1 MVVTVQ
7 YVLLHPSLEEAL
19 QCDLQRKEK
28 QSSGWKENTHR
39 GERQTDRH
47 KYRGKQ
53 GGGRIDD
60 YFGDCGR
67 DRTGGEFDLKK

>member
-39 GERQTDRH
+39 GERQTDRLNIEGN
-47 KYRGKQ
+47 RAV
-53 GGGRIDD
+53 
-60 YFGDCGR
+60 
-67 DRTGGEFDLKK
+67 GESTTISGTVAGIEQAGSST